1 MKWTITNNK
10 GLLYPTTILVE
21 GNGIDEMERNIV
33 LKLAQKSWKRDD
45 VVVRN
50 SDLIYQI
57 TASEGFLELEFL
69 IEGQTTDEC
78 QQKLNKILQAM
89 NLSPRN
95 IKVKKLK

>member
-21 GNGIDEMERNIV
+21 GNDIDDMEKNIT
-33 LKLAQKSWKRDD
+33 LKLAQKGWKRED
-45 VVVRN
+45 VIVRN
-50 SDLIYQI
+50 SDFVYQI

-78 QQKLNKILQAM
+78 QKKLNKILQAM